1 LKSNSEFAAWQREI
15 LAVIRKEWQ
24 SELRAKTGFATAG
37 LFAFVTVVT
46 TSLAF
51 FNRNVNNEG
60 LPQVASSLLWTIVL
74 FSSLLS
80 LPRAFVL
87 EEETGTLDLLRLT
100 ARPHSIFW
108 GKALFNLGQTLG
120 IAVAASLLFIAF
132 TGTHVPRPD
141 LFAGALLG
149 GTASISAAV
158 TLCSAI
164 AAQAA
169 NRGTLA
175 AAIAVPLLLP
185 ILQMGVSAMRAAF
198 GAGLISGGVTSVIG
212 LIGYAIATMA
222 VSPYIYAAIWKS

>member
-1 LKSNSEFAAWQREI
+1 
-15 LAVIRKEWQ
+15 
-24 SELRAKTGFATAG
+24 
-37 LFAFVTVVT
+37 
-46 TSLAF
+46 
-51 FNRNVNNEG
+51 
-60 LPQVASSLLWTIVL
+60 
-74 FSSLLS
+74 LS

-132 TGTHVPRPD
+132 TGINVPRPD
-141 LFAGALLG
+141 LFAGALVG

-198 GAGLISGGVTSVIG
+198 GAGLIGGGVTSVIG

>member
-1 LKSNSEFAAWQREI
+1 M
-15 LAVIRKEWQ
+15 IRKEWR

-37 LFAFVTVVT
+37 LFALVTVVT

-74 FSSLLS
+74 FASLLS

-87 EEETGTLDLLRLT
+87 EEEAGTMDILRLT
-100 ARPHSIFW
+100 ARPHAVFW
-108 GKALFNLGQTLG
+108 GKALFNLAQLLG
-120 IAVAASLLFIAF
+120 IATATSLAFIAF
-132 TGTHVPRPD
+132 TGIHVARPD
-141 LFAGALLG
+141 LFALALLG
-149 GTASISAAV
+149 GTASVAAAV
-158 TLCSAI
+158 TLSSAI
-164 AAQAA
+164 AAQAS

-185 ILQMGVSAMRAAF
+185 ILQMGVSAVRVAF
-198 GAGLISGGVTSVIG
+198 GAGLIGGGVTSTIG
-212 LIGYAIATMA
+212 LIGYAVAAMA

>member
-1 LKSNSEFAAWQREI
+1 
-15 LAVIRKEWQ
+15 VIRKEWR

-37 LFAFVTVVT
+37 LFALVTVVT

-74 FSSLLS
+74 FASLLS

-87 EEETGTLDLLRLT
+87 EEEAGTMDILRLT
-100 ARPHSIFW
+100 ARPHAVFW
-108 GKALFNLGQTLG
+108 GKALFNLAQLLG
-120 IAVAASLLFIAF
+120 IATATSLAFIAF
-132 TGTHVPRPD
+132 TGIHVARPD
-141 LFAGALLG
+141 LFALALLG
-149 GTASISAAV
+149 GTASVAAAV
-158 TLCSAI
+158 TLSSAI
-164 AAQAA
+164 AAQAS

-185 ILQMGVSAMRAAF
+185 ILQMGVSAVRVAF
-198 GAGLISGGVTSVIG
+198 GAGLIGGGVTSTIG
-212 LIGYAIATMA
+212 LIGYAVAAMA